1 MGLVRTLDR
10 WGAVARQPPLWAA
23 LAAGLFACGG
33 CSRRAAKRG
42 TACYLTGAVVGNGL
56 KVLFKR
62 PQPRHRF
69 ARRPYV
75 SRAAFPS
82 GHGAAEVAFVFGAA
96 QEAPLLFPPIAALAM
111 LAHWSL
117 VREGKHYVSDMLAGG
132 TIGLAIVVAAAKLH
146 TSRSPVEQ
154 PEMDE

>member
-1 MGLVRTLDR
+1 MGVVRTLDR
-10 WGAVARQPPLWAA
+10 WGAVARRPPVWAV
-23 LAAGLFACGG
+23 LTAGLFACGG

-42 TACYLTGAVVGNGL
+42 TAYYLTGMVVGNGL
-56 KVLFKR
+56 KLLFKR

-75 SRAAFPS
+75 SRSAFPS

-96 QEAPLLFPPIAALAM
+96 QEAPLLFPPIAMLAM

-117 VREGKHYVSDMLAGG
+117 VREGKHYISDMLVGG
-132 TIGLAIVVAAAKLH
+132 TIGLGIVGAAAKLNA
-146 TSRSPVEQ
+146 SRPPADQTET
-154 PEMDE
+154 DE